1 MLFQV
6 CDPPET
12 IGIGIIQPDET
23 KTYIKKQENAWG
35 FLMDKLTKLPTS
47 SPALVYKDRDVGIE
61 LQRQQFTDLDGLLPF
76 VRAKGDVEFRPF
88 FHLFESFIKSALDSC

>member
-23 KTYIKKQENAWG
+23 KTYIKKQENARG
-35 FLMDKLTKLPTS
+35 FLMDKLTKLPTPPHCHS
-47 SPALVYKDRDVGIE
+47 GGSRNPVFSVSCNYYGLRFSPE
-61 LQRQQFTDLDGLLPF
+61 
-76 VRAKGDVEFRPF
+76 
-88 FHLFESFIKSALDSC
+88 

>member
-23 KTYIKKQENAWG
+23 KTYIKKQENARG
-35 FLMDKLTKLPTS
+35 FSMDKLTKLLTS
-47 SPALVYKDRDVGIE
+47 PPRRPPSRMWYLVGKNTRSG
-61 LQRQQFTDLDGLLPF
+61 LMTRRFLGGDGH
-76 VRAKGDVEFRPF
+76 RKR
-88 FHLFESFIKSALDSC
+88 SRKWWN

>member
-23 KTYIKKQENAWG
+23 KTYIKKQENARG
-35 FLMDKLTKLPTS
+35 FSMDKLTKLPTS
-47 SPALVYKDRDVGIE
+47 PISLYIS
-61 LQRQQFTDLDGLLPF
+61 F
-76 VRAKGDVEFRPF
+76 
-88 FHLFESFIKSALDSC
+88 LFNKLIWSDKSSFGG